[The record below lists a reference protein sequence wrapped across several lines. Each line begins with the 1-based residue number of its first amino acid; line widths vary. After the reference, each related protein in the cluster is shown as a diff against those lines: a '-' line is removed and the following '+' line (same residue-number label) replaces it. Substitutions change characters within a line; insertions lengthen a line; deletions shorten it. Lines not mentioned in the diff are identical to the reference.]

1 LQDLTADIVF
11 LGTDGLTVDGGV
23 STVNILMAEV
33 DRMMTERARKVV
45 LVVDSSKLGRIS
57 FVPVKAVTAFHL
69 IITDTGADPEIV
81 EKIREQ
87 GVEVLLV

>member
-1 LQDLTADIVF
+1 
-11 LGTDGLTVDGGV
+11 
-23 STVNILMAEV
+23 
-33 DRMMTERARKVV
+33 MMTERARKVV

-57 FVPVKAVTAFHL
+57 FVPVKPVTAFHM
-69 IITDTGADPEIV
+69 IITDTNADPEMV